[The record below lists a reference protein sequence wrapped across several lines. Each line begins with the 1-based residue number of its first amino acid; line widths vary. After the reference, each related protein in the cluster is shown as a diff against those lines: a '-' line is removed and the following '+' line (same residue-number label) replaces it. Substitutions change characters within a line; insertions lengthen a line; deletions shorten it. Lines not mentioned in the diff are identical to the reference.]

1 MSGPGYKPR
10 FQVVGPGSGSWVS
23 GSESWVLDL
32 VFQVLGL
39 GSSPFGGY
47 YKVWQN
53 IITKW
58 QLLQRATGSY
68 YKVWQEVITKCDR
81 KLLQSATRI
90 TKRDRKLSQ
99 SATCII
105 VYYNYYKVWTNTRL
119 TSK

>member
-68 YKVWQEVITKCDR
+68 YKVWQEVTTKCN
-81 KLLQSATRI
+81 S
-90 TKRDRKLSQ
+90 
-99 SATCII
+99 
-105 VYYNYYKVWTNTRL
+105 YYKARQKIITECDMYYSVL
-119 TSK
+119 